1 MKQEQGSEPLI
12 AVLTHPLSVV
22 LKPWIHKC
30 EELLTISSSFCQY
43 QVITAEYM
51 HIAQYLGL
59 IEALLHEG
67 LVDAGGRGARILD
80 RR

>member
-1 MKQEQGSEPLI
+1 
-12 AVLTHPLSVV
+12 
-22 LKPWIHKC
+22 
-30 EELLTISSSFCQY
+30 
-43 QVITAEYM
+43 M